1 MNCLKK
7 LVQILKKKVVKLHIV
22 ITRPKE
28 DSLFLIERLK
38 KLGHTVTHLP
48 VIKIEELKTEKIN
61 LQKYK
66 AVIFTSS
73 NAIKFLNLDK
83 IESKIKCY
91 CVGKTTE
98 FTARRAGFLNTYT
111 SEGTV
116 DSLIEL
122 IIRSLENKSGKLLYV
137 SSEFISK
144 DLDVDLK
151 SAGFSVDRIS
161 NYTSIPIEQID
172 KNTLSFLEKKPPDV
186 IFVYSSRS
194 AKNLFNL
201 LNKYSLLNVVTQT
214 NLMCISE
221 KVLLALKHI
230 KWKKVFIF
238 NPGEEEFLLNKIR

>member
-1 MNCLKK
+1 M
-7 LVQILKKKVVKLHIV
+7 HIV

-28 DSLFLIERLK
+28 DSLYLIQNLI
-38 KLGHTVTHLP
+38 KLGHVVTHLP
-48 VIKIEELKTEKIN
+48 VIKIEKLETKKIN
-61 LQKYK
+61 LLNYQ

-73 NAIKFLNLDK
+73 NAIRFMNIEKFN
-83 IESKIKCY
+83 SKIKCF

-98 FTARRAGFLNTYT
+98 LTAKQIGFINTYS

-122 IIRSLENKSGKLLYV
+122 IIRTLDSKSGKLLYL

-144 DLDVDLK
+144 DLDKDLTN
-151 SAGFSVDRIS
+151 AGYAVDRIS
-161 NYTSIPIEQID
+161 NYTSLPIEQID
-172 KNTLSFLEKKPPDV
+172 ETTLDFIKKNQPDV
-186 IFVYSSRS
+186 FFIYSSKS

-201 LNKYSLLNVVTQT
+201 INKYSLLNIVTHS

-221 KVLLALKHI
+221 KVLLVLKQI

-238 NPGEEEFLLNKIR
+238 SPGEEEFLLNKIR

>member
-1 MNCLKK
+1 
-7 LVQILKKKVVKLHIV
+7 LHIV

-38 KLGHTVTHLP
+38 TLGYIVTHLP

-61 LQKYK
+61 FQNYK

-73 NAIKFLNLDK
+73 NAIKFLNVDK
-83 IESKIKCY
+83 FDSKIKCY

-98 FTARRAGFLNTYT
+98 FKARQVGFINTYS

-122 IIRSLENKSGKLLYV
+122 IIRSFENKSGKLLYL

-144 DLDVDLK
+144 DLDIDLIN
-151 SAGFSVDRIS
+151 AGFSVDRIS
-161 NYTSIPIEQID
+161 NYTTSPIEEID
-172 KNTLSFLEKKPPDV
+172 KNTLDFFIKKSPDV
-186 IFVYSSRS
+186 IFVYSSKS

-201 LNKYSLLNVVTQT
+201 INKYSLLNVVTQS

-221 KVLLALKHI
+221 KVLLVLKQI
-230 KWKKVFIF
+230 KWKNVFIF
-238 NPGEEEFLLNKIR
+238 SPGEEEFLLNKIR

>member
-1 MNCLKK
+1 M
-7 LVQILKKKVVKLHIV
+7 HIV

-61 LQKYK
+61 FQNYK

-73 NAIKFLNLDK
+73 NAIKFLNVDK
-83 IESKIKCY
+83 FDSKIKCY

-98 FTARRAGFLNTYT
+98 FKARQVGFVNTYS

-122 IIRSLENKSGKLLYV
+122 IIRSFENKSGKLLYL

-144 DLDVDLK
+144 DLDIDLIN
-151 SAGFSVDRIS
+151 AGFSVDRIS
-161 NYTSIPIEQID
+161 NYTTSPIEEID
-172 KNTLSFLEKKPPDV
+172 KNTLNFFIKKSPDV
-186 IFVYSSRS
+186 IFVYSSKS

-201 LNKYSLLNVVTQT
+201 INKYSLLNVVTQS

-221 KVLLALKHI
+221 KVLLVLKQF

-238 NPGEEEFLLNKIR
+238 NPGEEEFLLNKIG